1 METTAS
7 RRSRRPLVAL
17 VATAA
22 LIVAAGGGTASTAP
36 SPSTGGG
43 GGGASPSAPG
53 SAGASGGAS
62 AGPVALPAP
71 EKKSLK
77 IGLSTGGEASQYAEF
92 LANQLGYYKSIGG
105 FDDVEVTGLQ
115 GDAKAVQALVAGGV
129 DMAVVGVSGAINSQ
143 ITDTPLKIV
152 SINGVVLT
160 DMLVCGKDIKTA
172 ADVKGKQ
179 IAISSFGS
187 TAHGST
193 LLLLQGLGLTD
204 KDVTLTQVGN
214 QDARLAAV
222 KSGAVACAPI
232 DLGKKQDILDA
243 GLNNLI
249 DNKNPD
255 LPWGRSGLAVTKQF
269 LEANPNTV
277 LAAVA
282 SALAAQNYAFTNT
295 DDTVAKFAEYSQTDP
310 ADAKAVIDDFVT
322 WANRSMGWSDAAF
335 DNPKKVLAAVNP
347 EMANVNVADA
357 QDKSFLQKLVDMGFY
372 AQIND
377 PELPFK

>member
-22 LIVAAGGGTASTAP
+22 LIVAACGGTASTAP

-43 GGGASPSAPG
+43 GGASPS
-53 SAGASGGAS
+53 SDAGASGGAS

-105 FDDVEVTGLQ
+105 FDSVEVTGLQ

-160 DMLVCGKDIKTA
+160 DMLVCGKDVKSA

-222 KSGAVACAPI
+222 KSGSVACAPI
-232 DLGKKQDILDA
+232 DLGRKQEITDA

-255 LPWGRSGLAVTKQF
+255 LAWGRSGLAATKQF
-269 LEANPNTV
+269 IEQNPNTV

-282 SALAAQNYAFTNT
+282 SALAAQNYAFTNP
-295 DDTVAKFAEYSQTDP
+295 DDTAAKFAEYSQSDA

-322 WANRSMGWSDAAF
+322 WANRSMGWTDAAF

-357 QDKSFLQKLVDMGFY
+357 QDKSFLQKLADMGFY
-372 AQIND
+372 TQIND

>member
-1 METTAS
+1 METTAT

-22 LIVAAGGGTASTAP
+22 LIVAACGGSASTAP

-43 GGGASPSAPG
+43 GGGASPSTG
-53 SAGASGGAS
+53 AGASGGAS

-71 EKKSLK
+71 EKKTIK
-77 IGLSTGGEASQYAEF
+77 IGLSTGGEASQYAEY

-105 FDDVEVTGLQ
+105 FDSVEVTGLQ
-115 GDAKAVQALVAGGV
+115 GDAKAVQALVAGGI
-129 DMAVVGVSGAINSQ
+129 DLAVVGVSGAINSQ

-222 KSGAVACAPI
+222 KSGSVACAPI
-232 DLGKKQDILDA
+232 DLGRKQEITDA

-255 LPWGRSGLAVTKQF
+255 LAWGRSGLAATKQF
-269 LEANPNTV
+269 IEQNPNTV

-282 SALAAQNYAFTNT
+282 SALAAQNYAFTNP
-295 DDTVAKFAEYSQTDP
+295 DDTAAKFAEYSQSDA

-357 QDKSFLQKLVDMGFY
+357 QDKSFLQKLADMGFY
-372 AQIND
+372 TQIND

>member
-22 LIVAAGGGTASTAP
+22 LIVAACGGTASTAP
-36 SPSTGGG
+36 SPSTGG

-77 IGLSTGGEASQYAEF
+77 IGLSTGGEASQYAEY

-160 DMLVCGKDIKTA
+160 DMLVCGKDVKTA

-222 KSGAVACAPI
+222 KSGSVACAPI
-232 DLGKKQDILDA
+232 DLGRKQEILAA

-282 SALAAQNYAFTNT
+282 SALAAQNYAFTNP
-295 DDTVAKFAEYSQTDP
+295 DDTAAKFAEYSQSDA

-322 WANRSMGWSDAAF
+322 WANRSMGWTDAAF